1 MKRTKNKTES
11 LSQSLTLVDYFIA
24 GPLQRLTKRTGG
36 VGPDIVIF
44 SDVMYTIYNSKR
56 NKIVMVLMVNGP
68 NLHKHKSPLLSA
80 CTDLIVQ
87 YIYFLPM

>member
-11 LSQSLTLVDYFIA
+11 LSQSLTPVDYFIA
-24 GPLQRLTKRTGG
+24 GPLQRLTKRAGG
-36 VGPDIVIF
+36 EGPDIVIF
-44 SDVMYTIYNSKR
+44 SNVMYTIYNSKR

-80 CTDLIVQ
+80 CTDLIEQ
-87 YIYFLPM
+87 YFYFLPM